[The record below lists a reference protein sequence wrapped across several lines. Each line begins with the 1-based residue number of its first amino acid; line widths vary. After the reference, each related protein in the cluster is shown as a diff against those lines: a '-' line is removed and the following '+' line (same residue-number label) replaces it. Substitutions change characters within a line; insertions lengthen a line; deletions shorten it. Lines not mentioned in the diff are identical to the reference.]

1 MQISSIN
8 TSFTTRCF
16 YHTLY
21 KPHDDVLKYHHKI
34 SVLTRLLFL
43 PNFAPEQQ

>member
-1 MQISSIN
+1 MQISPIN
-8 TSFTTRCF
+8 TSFTIRYF
-16 YHTLY
+16 YDNVLN
-21 KPHDDVLKYHHKI
+21 PHDDVLKYHHKI